1 MLEIFN
7 YNTHIQRTYEAISH
21 ETREARGHPD
31 TFDWSAIR
39 KSMYEAMPFR
49 FRRRY
54 IFVEATRNITS
65 VFSFFDLPEK
75 NENKSWF
82 TNV

>member
-7 YNTHIQRTYEAISH
+7 YNTHIQRTCEAISH

-39 KSMYEAMPFR
+39 KSMYEAMPFNLYVGT
-49 FRRRY
+49 F
-54 IFVEATRNITS
+54 
-65 VFSFFDLPEK
+65 L
-75 NENKSWF
+75 
-82 TNV
+82 